1 MVATHWTR
9 RLGAALAATFAA
21 ALLSAGSAAA
31 DLPQPVDTDTFQD
44 VPLATGLPAPTAV
57 RFVPTALG
65 NRMFVALKSG
75 VVLAYDQPNDPNPIQ
90 VLDLST
96 EVHDFWDRG
105 LLGMTLAP
113 GFNESGGD
121 MYLVYARDAAIG
133 GVPPRWG
140 DTCPSPPGADE
151 NGCVIS
157 GKLVRVHIGPLVA
170 PDAPVQTLIQNQWC
184 QQFPSHSVGTV
195 AFGPDGKLYVSG
207 GEGANFNAPDWGQF
221 GYPSVNPC
229 QDPYSAAHPEQSEGG
244 ALRAQDV
251 ESDGDS
257 AGLSGSVI
265 RIDPDTGAA
274 AAGNPF
280 SASADPNERK
290 IIAYGLRNP
299 FRFTF
304 RPGTNDIW
312 LGDVG
317 WVDIDE
323 IDKIDTDDNVV
334 ENFGWPCKE
343 GTWDN
348 VGYQHQDSCA
358 SLNNETP
365 PEFQYLHGDEV
376 VTDDQC
382 SWAAG
387 SSISGLAFRQSTGN
401 YPSHFDGGLFF
412 TDYARN
418 CIWFAPADAGGEPD
432 FGKIEVFARGPA
444 GVGPVDLQIAPNGNL
459 IYVFHDQTFGEI
471 HEIRPVDQ
479 PTARIRVTDNGS
491 GDFTFDAS
499 DSTPSTATY
508 EWDWNG
514 DNNWDAT
521 GSPVHH
527 VFGGRQA
534 PTVRLRVTSN
544 GLQDTTSTRVSVGN
558 VVPHDATITK
568 TSVPAAWS
576 VGDHLRFSGS
586 AIDADDQN
594 QLTYTWVMTVLHCPN
609 GACHKHPVQ
618 TITGPTADF
627 IAPSHEYPSRLQV
640 TLNATDTLGFSS
652 PLTTIE
658 LQPRVVTFTARAMPA
673 PFAIR
678 LNGVPGNSVA
688 KTLIAGTAATLS
700 TTTPQVLNG
709 QRYDFA
715 GWSDGDRSL
724 SRTVA
729 PRNTSTLTAR
739 FLRRVAS
746 TSLPTIGGS
755 ARTRHTLTGTPG
767 GWTGDE
773 VTFAYQWLRCS
784 PGCTPIAGATTATYR
799 VRDADLDKRLAVRV
813 TARNDL
819 GSAAQQSAESAKIL
833 EGVPPTVRLAGAKRV
848 RLGDGRLE
856 LKVGCPSERCRL
868 SVRGVLLVKGHKAG
882 ATRAVKKTLGRGEK
896 ATLIVRLSG
905 RLRRAALNA
914 LKARRRVAVR
924 FDVTVTDALSNR
936 ATSHR
941 TVRVRR

>member
-9 RLGAALAATFAA
+9 RLGAALAATL
-21 ALLSAGSAAA
+21 ALALSAAVPAAA

-44 VPLATGLPAPTAV
+44 VPLASNLAAPTAV

-75 VVLAYDQPNDPNPIQ
+75 VVLAYDEPNDPNPIQ
-90 VLDLST
+90 VLDLTT

-105 LLGMTLAP
+105 LLGMALAP

-121 MYLVYARDAAIG
+121 MYLLYARDAAIG
-133 GVPPRWG
+133 GAPPRWG

-170 PDAPVQTLIQNQWC
+170 PDAPVQTLIQDQWC

-195 AFGPDGKLYVSG
+195 AFGPDGMLYVSA
-207 GEGANFNAPDWGQF
+207 GEGANFNGPDWGQF

-229 QDPYSAAHPEQSEGG
+229 HDPYDAAHPEQSEGG

-251 ESDGDS
+251 RTPADPT
-257 AGLSGSVI
+257 GLSGAVI
-265 RIDPDTGAA
+265 RIDPASGAPTDNA
-274 AAGNPF
+274 Q
-280 SASADPNERK
+280 R
-290 IIAYGLRNP
+290 IVAYGMRNP

-312 LGDVG
+312 VGDVG
-317 WVDIDE
+317 WTDAE
-323 IDKIDTDDNVV
+323 ELDKITPGGAV
-334 ENFGWPCKE
+334 ENLGWPCYE
-343 GTWDN
+343 GTN
-348 VGYQHQDSCA
+348 VNGPYSQQ
-358 SLNNETP
+358 SLCGTSLP
-365 PEFQYLHGDEV
+365 PGQVTMPKFSYRHADEV
-376 VTDDQC
+376 ATGDQC
-382 SWAAG
+382 EIWAG
-387 SSISGLAFRQSTGN
+387 SSISGLAFYESTGN

-418 CIWFAPADAGGEPD
+418 CIWFAPAGAGGEPD
-432 FGKIEVFARGPA
+432 FGNIEVFARGPA
-444 GVGPVDLQIAPNGNL
+444 GVGPVELQIGPHGNL
-459 IYVFHDQTFGEI
+459 VYVFHDQTFGEI
-471 HEIRPVDQ
+471 REIRPADQ
-479 PTARIRVTDNGS
+479 PTARIQVTDNGS

-499 DSTPSTATY
+499 GSTPSTGATY

-514 DNNWDAT
+514 DNTWDAT

-544 GLQDTTSTRVSVGN
+544 GLHDTTSTRVSVGN

-568 TSVPAAWS
+568 TGVPAAWS
-576 VGDHLRFSGS
+576 VGDHLRFSGT

-594 QLTYTWVMTVLHCPN
+594 QLTYTWVLTVLHCPN

-618 TITGPTADF
+618 TVTGPTADF

-640 TLNATDTLGFSS
+640 SLKATDTLGFSS

-658 LQPRVVTFTARAMPA
+658 LQPLVVTFTARATPA
-673 PFAIR
+673 PFAIS

-715 GWSDGDRSL
+715 GWSDGDRRL

-729 PRNTSTLTAR
+729 PRTTSTLTAR

-746 TSLPTIGGS
+746 TSLPAISGS
-755 ARTRHTLTGTPG
+755 ARTGHTLTGTPG

-773 VTFAYQWLRCS
+773 VTFAYQWLRCA
-784 PGCTPIAGATTATYR
+784 PGCTPVAGATAAKYR
-799 VRDADLDKRLAVRV
+799 VRDADLGKRLALRV

-819 GSAAQQSAESAKIL
+819 GSATQQSAETAKIL
-833 EGVPPTVRLAGAKRV
+833 EGVPPKIRLTGAKRM
-848 RLGDGRLE
+848 RLGDGRLK

-882 ATRAVKKTLGRGEK
+882 TTRAVKKTLGRGK
-896 ATLIVRLSG
+896 TATLTIRLSAK
-905 RLRRAALNA
+905 LRRQALKA
-914 LKARRRVAVR
+914 LKARKKVTVR
-924 FDVTVTDALSNR
+924 FDVTARDALSNR

-941 TVRVRR
+941 TVRLRP